1 MERCL
6 YTSNSN
12 NKVPFDTSIFST
24 FIIVF
29 NNIRNAGYSGNLVVD
44 AAAYA
49 QNPNSIKTH
58 GAEVY
63 NSDPYKNILFS
74 LHLYG
79 KGQ

>member
-1 MERCL
+1 LILL
-6 YTSNSN
+6 Y
-12 NKVPFDTSIFST
+12 FHI
-24 FIIVF
+24 IIVF

-63 NSDPYKNILFS
+63 NSDPYKNVLFS

-79 KGQ
+79 KCQ